1 MRRHTGRYKSSAFA
15 AVTLALISSSVL
27 AADTS
32 NSLGEGR
39 SSVDD
44 CGSGEPVCGIFSPD
58 HLREFPDRCAAQK
71 AGAEKVLAGPCFDA
85 D

>member
-1 MRRHTGRYKSSAFA
+1 MHQHTGRRGSPAFA
-15 AVTLALISSSVL
+15 AVILALMSSSGL
-27 AADTS
+27 AADTT
-32 NSLGEGR
+32 NPLGEGR